1 MYLQHD
7 GAQAMFG
14 SPENSPLLI
23 SKWRLQVLGGFQ
35 LSAGSTVVVIPRA
48 GQRLVALL
56 ALRGPSLRPQVAG
69 MLWPDVSEGR
79 ALGCLRTSIWRIRQ
93 LKFTIVTRP
102 HSELA
107 LPADVAVDVHDPAGV
122 VEDWR
127 NSLRHSVELLPGWYD
142 DWVLM
147 ERERVRQVLLHA
159 SERAVEDYLVRGEPA
174 TALTLA
180 MATVAIDPLRESAHR
195 LVVRAHLAEGN
206 VAEARRHVSDV
217 CQLMIE
223 ELGVPPSVTLRN
235 FGRLQDSSRLAL

>member
-1 MYLQHD
+1 
-7 GAQAMFG
+7 
-14 SPENSPLLI
+14 
-23 SKWRLQVLGGFQ
+23 
-35 LSAGSTVVVIPRA
+35 VVIPRA

-56 ALRGPSLRPQVAG
+56 ALLGPSLRPQVAG

-79 ALGCLRTSIWRIRQ
+79 ALGCLRTSIWRLRQ
-93 LKFTIVTRP
+93 LKFIIATRP

-107 LPADVAVDVHDPAGV
+107 LSADVAVDVHDPAGV
-122 VEDWR
+122 VEDWQ

-159 SERAVEDYLVRGEPA
+159 SERAVEDYLVRGEPV

-180 MATVAIDPLRESAHR
+180 MVTVAIDPLRESAHR